1 MKIKGCGVC
10 VCEGRDGRVG
20 SLGNHEVHATKNILY
35 LHSYLDGISN
45 GTKVGLIVFFLL
57 LIILILIGGGV
68 YYCKRHN
75 NGFKL
80 AFAHKSFENPVHMSS
95 SQDEMN
101 IEFVNHPDDEGWT
114 SWFGS
119 SLFVLLDWTS

>member
-10 VCEGRDGRVG
+10 VCEGRDGRAGVW
-20 SLGNHEVHATKNILY
+20 AIMRFTKNILY

-101 IEFVNHPDDEGWT
+101 IEFVNHPDDEG
-114 SWFGS
+114 
-119 SLFVLLDWTS
+119 